1 MLGRY
6 SYIYIYI
13 YIYFSCGVG
22 DFFCIYTSVCLPEA
36 SSGST
41 SVHIDGLLTA
51 LLCGF

>member
-22 DFFCIYTSVCLPEA
+22 DFFLHIYVRLFTRGIVW
-36 SSGST
+36 
-41 SVHIDGLLTA
+41 
-51 LLCGF
+51 